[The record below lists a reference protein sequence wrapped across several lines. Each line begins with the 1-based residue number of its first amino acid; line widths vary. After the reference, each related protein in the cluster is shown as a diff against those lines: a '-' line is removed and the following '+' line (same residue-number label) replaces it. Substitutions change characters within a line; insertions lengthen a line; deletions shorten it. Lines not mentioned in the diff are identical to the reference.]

1 MALTLKSKYPLKHLL
16 HTLQLAKSVFY
27 YQAQT
32 RKRPNSY
39 ERELRL
45 IKSIYHEHKGRYGYR
60 RIHLEL
66 KNQGFMLNHKT
77 VQRLM
82 AQLNLKSTVRI
93 KKYRSYRGESGTAAP
108 NVLERDFSATQPDEK
123 WVTDVTEFKVKEQKV
138 YLSPVVDLFTQEV
151 VAYRVAKNACLPL
164 VNLKSTVRI
173 KKYRSYRGE
182 SGTAAP
188 NVLERDFSA
197 TQPDEKWVTDVTE
210 FKVKEQKVYLSP
222 VVDLFT
228 QEVVAYR
235 VAKNACLPLV
245 TDMLTEAISKLKPN
259 SKPIIHSDQGWQYRH
274 RQYQK
279 KVAESGLTQSM
290 SRKGNCLD
298 NAVAENFFALL
309 KTEMYHNQSF
319 EDADALIEQ
328 IKEYIEYYNTK
339 RIKVSRKGNCLD
351 NAVAENFFA
360 LLKTEMYHNQSFE
373 DADALIEQIKEYIE
387 YYNTKRI
394 KVKLKGLTPIEY
406 RTQALKAA

>member
-1 MALTLKSKYPLKHLL
+1 M
-16 HTLQLAKSVFY
+16 
-27 YQAQT
+27 
-32 RKRPNSY
+32 
-39 ERELRL
+39 
-45 IKSIYHEHKGRYGYR
+45 
-60 RIHLEL
+60 EL
-66 KNQGFMLNHKT
+66 KNQGVVLNHKT

-93 KKYRSYRGESGTAAP
+93 KKYRSYRGESGKAAP
-108 NVLERDFSATQPDEK
+108 NVLERDFSTTQPDEK

-151 VAYRVAKNACLPL
+151 VAYRVAKNA
-164 VNLKSTVRI
+164 S
-173 KKYRSYRGE
+173 
-182 SGTAAP
+182 
-188 NVLERDFSA
+188 
-197 TQPDEKWVTDVTE
+197 
-210 FKVKEQKVYLSP
+210 
-222 VVDLFT
+222 
-228 QEVVAYR
+228 
-235 VAKNACLPLV
+235 LPLV
-245 TDMLTEAISKLKPN
+245 TDMLTEAISTLKPN

-339 RIKVSRKGNCLD
+339 RIKV
-351 NAVAENFFA
+351 
-360 LLKTEMYHNQSFE
+360 
-373 DADALIEQIKEYIE
+373 
-387 YYNTKRI
+387 
-394 KVKLKGLTPIEY
+394 KLKGLTPIEY

>member
-1 MALTLKSKYPLKHLL
+1 MIALTLKGKYPLKHLL

-32 RKRPNSY
+32 SKRPNSY

-66 KNQGFMLNHKT
+66 KNQGFVLNHKT

-82 AQLNLKSTVRI
+82 AQLNLKSTVRV
-93 KKYRSYRGESGTAAP
+93 KKYRSYRGESGTAA
-108 NVLERDFSATQPDEK
+108 L
-123 WVTDVTEFKVKEQKV
+123 
-138 YLSPVVDLFTQEV
+138 
-151 VAYRVAKNACLPL
+151 
-164 VNLKSTVRI
+164 
-173 KKYRSYRGE
+173 
-182 SGTAAP
+182 

-245 TDMLTEAISKLKPN
+245 TDMLTEAISTLKSN

-339 RIKVSRKGNCLD
+339 RIKV
-351 NAVAENFFA
+351 
-360 LLKTEMYHNQSFE
+360 
-373 DADALIEQIKEYIE
+373 
-387 YYNTKRI
+387 
-394 KVKLKGLTPIEY
+394 KLKGLTPIEY